1 MSIPLLTYTLSSQ
14 NQRVMG
20 YDIPGEEQPRIYSTA
35 NLLSGQ
41 GMDELI
47 RSAYRQ
53 VFNEQQMIVCHE
65 QPFLESQLRD
75 GQITVREFIRG
86 LILSDNFRRLIYD
99 CNNNYRV
106 VQICI
111 QRLLGREVYGDRE
124 KLSWSIVLATKGLQ
138 GFVDVLL
145 ASDEYLNQFGDDTV
159 PYQRRRILP
168 QRSLGEFPFARMAR
182 YGISYRNVVV
192 GVTDEMLRPKREGV
206 LGFGQQSSTAPA
218 NPLVY
223 VGGALVV
230 FGAIYLMFLNAVL

>member
-1 MSIPLLTYTLSSQ
+1 MSIPLLTYELSSQ

-20 YDIPGEEQPRIYSTA
+20 YDIPGEEQPRLYSSA

-47 RSAYRQ
+47 RAAYRQ
-53 VFNEQQMIVCHE
+53 IFNEQQMIVCYE
-65 QPFLESQLRD
+65 QPFLESQLRG

-124 KLSWSIVLATKGLQ
+124 KLSWSIVLATQGLQ
-138 GFVDVLL
+138 GFADALL
-145 ASDEYLNQFGDDTV
+145 SSDEYLEQFGDDTV

-182 YGISYRNVVV
+182 YETTYRDTVV
-192 GVTDEMLRPKREGV
+192 GVSESMLRTRKGV
-206 LGFGQQSSTAPA
+206 LGLGQGIAAPA

-223 VGGALVV
+223 VGGALVA
-230 FGAIYLMFLNAVL
+230 FGFIYFIVLGAML

>member
-1 MSIPLLTYTLSSQ
+1 MSIPLLPYTLSSQ

-35 NLLSGQ
+35 NLLSVQ

-53 VFNEQQMIVCHE
+53 IFNEQQMIVCYE
-65 QPFLESQLRD
+65 QPYLESQLRV

-111 QRLLGREVYGDRE
+111 QRLLGRDVYSDRE
-124 KLSWSIVLATKGLQ
+124 KLSWSIVLATQGLQ
-138 GFVDVLL
+138 GLVDALL
-145 ASDEYLNQFGDDTV
+145 DSDEYLDQFGDDIV

-168 QRSLGEFPFARMAR
+168 QRSLGEQPFARMAR
-182 YGISYRNVVV
+182 YGTTYRDAMV
-192 GVTDEMLRPKREGV
+192 GVTETIFQPKRQGV
-206 LGFGQQSSTAPA
+206 FGFGQGTAAPA

-223 VGGALVV
+223 VGGALVA
-230 FGAIYLMFLNAVL
+230 FGVIYLIVLGAVL